1 MLKIIF
7 WVITIYFLYRLV
19 FNFII
24 PVWRVSSKMRR
35 QVREFQDTVNARQGY
50 TNTSANAN
58 GFNTTAEPEPKKKKE
73 GEYIEFEEITSEE
86 TRNPKL

>member
-24 PVWRVSSKMRR
+24 PVWRVSSKMRH
-35 QVREFQDTVNARQGY
+35 QVREFQETMNARQGHSNP
-50 TNTSANAN
+50 TGNAN
-58 GFNTTAEPEPKKKKE
+58 GFNTTPDPTPKKE

-86 TRNPKL
+86 TRNSKL

>member
-24 PVWRVSSKMRR
+24 PVWRVSSKMCS
-35 QVREFQDTVNARQGY
+35 QVREFQENVNARQGY
-50 TNTSANAN
+50 TNTQGSAN
-58 GFNTTAEPEPKKKKE
+58 GFNTSTAEPQPKKEKE
-73 GEYIEFEEITSEE
+73 GEYIEFEEIPVE
-86 TRNPKL
+86 K

>member
-24 PVWRVSSKMRR
+24 PVWRVSSKMRS
-35 QVREFQDTVNARQGY
+35 QVREFQENVNARQGY
-50 TNTSANAN
+50 THAQGTAN
-58 GFNTTAEPEPKKKKE
+58 GFNTTAEPQPKKEKE
-73 GEYIEFEEITSEE
+73 GEYIEFEEIPVE
-86 TRNPKL
+86 K